1 MHVFEDDF
9 AVAPDAISLTKL
21 LEIVA
26 VEAGNGRAGLRDA
39 ERVMDI
45 MRRKGVVPSR
55 ISWNVVL
62 SVVVRYAELEEDAMT
77 QADRV
82 LETMTG
88 EGFAPDSFTVAHYCN
103 CARLTKIA
111 GEREQAE
118 HNSAMVGRTRR
129 AQGDFGASARAR
141 LSWEDEDYDPFSSED
156 NERVVRVE
164 GVGTW
169 THDDEEDMYGLESPY
184 MQSFGYHD
192 DMSRLSA
199 LDDEDYEAE
208 PQVKGSSGSL
218 GEEECGGEWHGDAQ
232 QAAVRHEVD
241 GPDEM
246 QELVGPDHLRG
257 WSAEGFKSIRGSF
270 DYTYVPEEDGGEEVF
285 ELRSS
290 SGETGLVR
298 ETRETYVLKAWR
310 LFRGL
315 PEQQRSTAVYAAMMD
330 AFGCIGRAT
339 EARGLLDLA
348 SSHGLTADQ
357 LMFNAALRCCRHQE
371 EIAQVL
377 FRGHIFRSL
386 GAARQYTRVGLAKV
400 AGFSLRHTG
409 APTANS
415 QLTANCRYVCRSRHS

>member
-1 MHVFEDDF
+1 
-9 AVAPDAISLTKL
+9 
-21 LEIVA
+21 
-26 VEAGNGRAGLRDA
+26 
-39 ERVMDI
+39 
-45 MRRKGVVPSR
+45 
-55 ISWNVVL
+55 
-62 SVVVRYAELEEDAMT
+62 
-77 QADRV
+77 
-82 LETMTG
+82 
-88 EGFAPDSFTVAHYCN
+88 
-103 CARLTKIA
+103 
-111 GEREQAE
+111 
-118 HNSAMVGRTRR
+118 MVGRTRR

-169 THDDEEDMYGLESPY
+169 THDDEEEMYGLESPY

-386 GAARQYTRVGLAKV
+386 GAARQHTRVGLAKV